1 MSTTTSGNDNKAL
14 LTKAIVELKKYQNR
28 IKELEA
34 QLTKRKGQESSVQHV
49 VGNNEEVAVIG
60 MACRFPGGANSPEQ
74 LWSLL
79 DNGVNAV
86 CEVPKT
92 RWNIDDYYESEPGTP
107 GKIYTK
113 YGYFID
119 DIAGFDRDF
128 FNVSPTEAQAMD
140 PQHRLLLE
148 TTWEAFEYAGYDPHA
163 FNGGQVGVFVGAMNS
178 DYSHFSIRE
187 SDSASMY
194 TAITNGNGMAAGRV
208 AHNFGF
214 EGPTIAVD
222 TLCSS
227 SLVSTHLAVRSLLN
241 NECDLAVTSGVNLML
256 TPSMYI
262 VTCAAQMLAADGL
275 CKSFDASA
283 DGYARGEG
291 CGTLLLKR
299 LSDAQ
304 RDNDN
309 ILAVIKGSAVN
320 QDGASSSIATPNGGA
335 QEKVIRAALK
345 DAGVS
350 PADIG
355 YVEAHGTGTALGDPI
370 EVEALQ
376 RVFSERT
383 GAKPL
388 IIGSIK
394 SNIGHTEGAAGVAGL
409 IKTILSMRSGTIPA
423 HLNVSKL
430 SEHIDWKNMVVKVAT
445 SPVAW
450 QDATT
455 NKPFACVSSF
465 GLGGTNANIVLAAAP
480 SQESVESDARVN
492 GQAFAP
498 ILTLST
504 RTQDGL
510 SRLVERYQTRLTKEP
525 LNLSSLCYTSNVGRA
540 NFMHRAAFI
549 ATTTDQL
556 ITQLKAFQADHT
568 EVQLAGSYFGNANQF
583 RNGATL
589 LFTGTCDSTLLTKL
603 QGLYGDSP
611 VFRSVVTLVQEQADV
626 NDLVAILSRTQADQK
641 LSFVSQLMLEI
652 CLARFLN
659 DIGVQIR
666 SVAGL
671 NFGEYSAAA
680 FAGVM
685 DLVQLKCL
693 VEDQLQPLL
702 TSKSDLSVFS
712 LDCDSKKARALLR
725 QLKQAQ
731 VEAGLLAIQ
740 SQQCCWIF
748 LSTESIDTL
757 NRLADDNQLVIQEL
771 ESVDASLLTCLTDS
785 LDGITQWFSKESF
798 QPPQL
803 RFLSGVSGQYAE
815 GDITNERYWLRH
827 LRSPSTRYKML
838 DTLNSTEMGG
848 YIVLGSDHYGELM
861 SATEGTEKSDDVLAL
876 NSSIDASHWLSK
888 LWSVGVS
895 IDWQALHE
903 GQTYTRQ
910 ILPSYPFEHQ
920 DFWLEHGFYK
930 QGNSDSVN
938 TDEAPL
944 NHSQIVEQV
953 YQLVANVRGI
963 NRNTIADTDTFLDTL
978 GYDSMMLMELKGK
991 LEQRL
996 NDKRKIPAKDMMSI
1010 TTVGQLIDYIK
1021 SSNTYKDIV

>member
-1 MSTTTSGNDNKAL
+1 
-14 LTKAIVELKKYQNR
+14 
-28 IKELEA
+28 
-34 QLTKRKGQESSVQHV
+34 
-49 VGNNEEVAVIG
+49 
-60 MACRFPGGANSPEQ
+60 
-74 LWSLL
+74 
-79 DNGVNAV
+79 
-86 CEVPKT
+86 
-92 RWNIDDYYESEPGTP
+92 
-107 GKIYTK
+107 
-113 YGYFID
+113 
-119 DIAGFDRDF
+119 
-128 FNVSPTEAQAMD
+128 
-140 PQHRLLLE
+140 
-148 TTWEAFEYAGYDPHA
+148 
-163 FNGGQVGVFVGAMNS
+163 
-178 DYSHFSIRE
+178 
-187 SDSASMY
+187 
-194 TAITNGNGMAAGRV
+194 
-208 AHNFGF
+208 
-214 EGPTIAVD
+214 
-222 TLCSS
+222 
-227 SLVSTHLAVRSLLN
+227 
-241 NECDLAVTSGVNLML
+241 
-256 TPSMYI
+256 
-262 VTCAAQMLAADGL
+262 
-275 CKSFDASA
+275 
-283 DGYARGEG
+283 
-291 CGTLLLKR
+291 
-299 LSDAQ
+299 
-304 RDNDN
+304 
-309 ILAVIKGSAVN
+309 
-320 QDGASSSIATPNGGA
+320 
-335 QEKVIRAALK
+335 
-345 DAGVS
+345 
-350 PADIG
+350 
-355 YVEAHGTGTALGDPI
+355 
-370 EVEALQ
+370 
-376 RVFSERT
+376 
-383 GAKPL
+383 
-388 IIGSIK
+388 
-394 SNIGHTEGAAGVAGL
+394 
-409 IKTILSMRSGTIPA
+409 
-423 HLNVSKL
+423 
-430 SEHIDWKNMVVKVAT
+430 
-445 SPVAW
+445 
-450 QDATT
+450 
-455 NKPFACVSSF
+455 
-465 GLGGTNANIVLAAAP
+465 
-480 SQESVESDARVN
+480 
-492 GQAFAP
+492 
-498 ILTLST
+498 
-504 RTQDGL
+504 
-510 SRLVERYQTRLTKEP
+510 
-525 LNLSSLCYTSNVGRA
+525 
-540 NFMHRAAFI
+540 MHRAAFI

-603 QGLYGDSP
+603 QGLYRDSP

-748 LSTESIDTL
+748 LTTESIDTL

-798 QPPQL
+798 QPPQ
-803 RFLSGVSGQYAE
+803 
-815 GDITNERYWLRH
+815 